1 VNRYPE
7 YYLGLPYRQVWE
19 CREDDAKPCWVVR
32 LDEIPEVFGDG
43 ASREEAEAAPRTC
56 LADNVSYR

>member
-1 VNRYPE
+1 
-7 YYLGLPYRQVWE
+7 
-19 CREDDAKPCWVVR
+19 VR
-32 LDEIPEVFGDG
+32 LDEIPEVVGDG